1 LARVSAAHAVIDI
14 LDRENVRYVFGIPGG
29 PVLGLCDL
37 LQKHPRIKF
46 ILTKHEQSAAYAAFA
61 YARATGKL
69 GVCLATLGPGATN
82 LLAGLPVAAIES
94 APVLALTGQVQS
106 SGVAR
111 GAHQES
117 TGWFETPDQQA
128 IFRSVCKQ
136 SSTCTDPTR
145 LPDLLRHTI
154 RIALSGR
161 PGPAHIILPSDL
173 LHRKIDYVPLEPRQ
187 YRLLEDIAVDD
198 AAAARIAQRLARA
211 RRPALVFGGRSTQP
225 DCGPAA
231 LELAEAGVVPLIT
244 DMSSKS
250 VVDERSELFLGCIG
264 VLGHKLAEK
273 YLKEETDLIVTVGQT
288 FDEITTLSW
297 DPAFASG
304 RELIQLD
311 IDPHEIAKAFPVADA
326 SVGHLPT
333 LLGRITEHLRNAKI
347 AYGVERCE
355 RIKELRTRQPLF
367 AAPEMKSEKVPLLP
381 QRVVAE
387 LRVALPDNALVLS
400 DSSKWARWLGRY
412 FQAARGQVLCAHDYE
427 PMGWAVAGA
436 LGAKAAFPD
445 RPVVCVCGDG
455 AFLMA
460 AMEISAAANHGLDA
474 IWVVMNDERLGI
486 IYDLQ
491 QGLYAGR
498 ISGTTFKNPDFVRF
512 AESFGIAGKAIS
524 EPGELT
530 EAMRDAVKRG
540 GSFLFDVRFD
550 PDEIPS
556 VRPRSLLITKGMGLP
571 DPTPTV
577 TTTKALIKL
586 LKDK

>member
-1 LARVSAAHAVIDI
+1 MARVSAAHAVIDI

-37 LQKHPRIKF
+37 LAKHPRIRF

-128 IFRSVCKQ
+128 MFRAVCKQ
-136 SSTCTDPTR
+136 SSTCTDALR

-161 PGPAHIILPSDL
+161 PGPAHLILPSDL
-173 LHRKIDYVPLEPRQ
+173 LHRKIDYLPLEPRQ
-187 YRLLEDIAVDD
+187 YRLIEDAAVDEN
-198 AAAARIAQRLARA
+198 AAARIAVRIARA
-211 RRPALVFGGRSTQP
+211 RRPALVFGGRSMQP

-231 LELAEAGVVPLIT
+231 LELAEAAVIPLIT
-244 DMSSKS
+244 DMSCKS

-264 VLGHKLAEK
+264 VMGHKLAEK
-273 YLKEETDLIVTVGQT
+273 YLKEESDLIVTIGQT

-297 DPAFASG
+297 DPAFAG
-304 RELIQLD
+304 RDLIQLD
-311 IDPHEIAKAFPVADA
+311 IDPHEIAKSFPVADA
-326 SVGHLPT
+326 STGHLPT
-333 LLGRITEHLRNAKI
+333 LLARITAHLRKEKI
-347 AYGVERCE
+347 PHAAERRE
-355 RIKELRTRQPLF
+355 RIKDLRTRQPLF
-367 AAPEMKSEKVPLLP
+367 AAPEMSSKKVPLLP

-387 LRVALPDNALVLS
+387 LRAALPDNALVLS
-400 DSSKWARWLGRY
+400 DSSKWARWFGRY
-412 FQAARGQVLCAHDYE
+412 FQAARGQVLSAHDYE
-427 PMGWAVAGA
+427 PMGWAVAGV
-436 LGAKAAFPD
+436 LGAKLAHPD

-460 AMEISAAANHGLDA
+460 AMEISAAANHGIDA
-474 IWVVMNDERLGI
+474 IWVVMNDQRLGI

-512 AESFGIAGKAIS
+512 AESFGISGRVVS

-556 VRPRSLLITKGMGLP
+556 IRPRSLLITKGMGLP

-577 TTTKALIKL
+577 ITTKALIKL